1 MNIST
6 ETFVAHLAIDLVAI
20 GVLLYAV
27 YYRRHRRR
35 DLLMACISF
44 NVALFL
50 VVTVLAHG
58 PSEVGLA
65 AGIGLFGAVSLIRLR
80 SEELSYIEVAYFFS
94 ALALALINGFGL
106 DNELT
111 AVLLNVILLVTVYA
125 VDRVDPGHNV
135 RRIRLVL
142 DAVYDDEALLRAE
155 LERRLGADIVEI
167 SVREIDFVRETTQ
180 LEARYSPEPAPA
192 AEQAG
197 RPAPGRIGRPGAPRR
212 SDV

>member
-6 ETFVAHLAIDLVAI
+6 ETFVGNLLIDLVAI
-20 GVLLYAV
+20 GVLTYAI

-35 DLLMACISF
+35 DLLMACVSF

-50 VVTVLAHG
+50 VVSVLAHG
-58 PSEVGLA
+58 PTEVGLA

-94 ALALALINGFGL
+94 ALALALINGFGF
-106 DNELT
+106 DNNLT
-111 AVLLNVILLVTVYA
+111 SILLNLVLLVTIYA

-135 RRIRLVL
+135 RKIRLVL

-155 LERRLGADIVEI
+155 LERRLNAEIVELY
-167 SVREIDFVRETTQ
+167 VREIDFVRETTQ
-180 LEARYSPEPAPA
+180 LEARYTPRPTPA
-192 AEQAG
+192 AAG
-197 RPAPGRIGRPGAPRR
+197 EPVPLHP
-212 SDV
+212 SE

>member
-20 GVLLYAV
+20 TVLLYAIF
-27 YYRRHRRR
+27 YRRHRRR

-50 VVTVLAHG
+50 VVTALAHG

-94 ALALALINGFGL
+94 SLALALINGFGFE
-106 DNELT
+106 NELT
-111 AVLLNVILLVTVYA
+111 AVLLSSILLATVYA
-125 VDRVDPGHNV
+125 VDRVDPGHNQRRV
-135 RRIRLVL
+135 RMLL
-142 DAVYDDEALLRAE
+142 DAVFDDEALLRAE
-155 LERRLGADIVEI
+155 VGRRLGADILDI
-167 SVREIDFVRETTQ
+167 TVREVDFVRETTL
-180 LEARYSPEPAPA
+180 LEARYTLQDRPAPA
-192 AEQAG
+192 EQAV
-197 RPAPGRIGRPGAPRR
+197 PLHPE
-212 SDV
+212 S

>member
-1 MNIST
+1 MNIDT
-6 ETFVAHLAIDLVAI
+6 DTFIIHLAIDLVAI
-20 GVLLYAV
+20 GVLVYAI

-106 DNELT
+106 DNELS
-111 AVLLNVILLVTVYA
+111 ALALNVVLLVTVYA

-142 DAVYDDEALLRAE
+142 DAVYDDETLLRAE
-155 LERRLGADIVEI
+155 LERRLGADILEI

-180 LEARYSPEPAPA
+180 LEARYTPRDEAV
-192 AEQAG
+192 AERTPVALH
-197 RPAPGRIGRPGAPRR
+197 PNE
-212 SDV
+212 

>member
-1 MNIST
+1 MNIGND
-6 ETFVAHLAIDLVAI
+6 TFAAHLAIDLVAI
-20 GVLLYAV
+20 SVLLYAI

-111 AVLLNVILLVTVYA
+111 AIVMNAILLVTVYA

-155 LERRLGADIVEI
+155 LERRLSADVIEI

-180 LEARYSPEPAPA
+180 VDARYSPKTAPPA
-192 AEQAG
+192 AEVPVALH
-197 RPAPGRIGRPGAPRR
+197 RNE
-212 SDV
+212 

>member
-6 ETFVAHLAIDLVAI
+6 ETFVGHLAIDLVAI
-20 GVLLYAV
+20 AVLTYAI

-50 VVTVLAHG
+50 VVSVLAHG
-58 PSEVGLA
+58 PTEVGLA

-80 SEELSYIEVAYFFS
+80 SEELSYVEVAYFFS

-111 AVLLNVILLVTVYA
+111 AVLLNILLVVTVYT
-125 VDRVDPGHNV
+125 VDRVEPSGRV
-135 RRIRLVL
+135 RKIRLVL
-142 DAVYDDEALLRAE
+142 DAVYDDEALLQAE
-155 LERRLGADIVEI
+155 LERRLNADIVELF
-167 SVREIDFVRETTQ
+167 VREIDFVRETTQ
-180 LEARYSPEPAPA
+180 VEARYSP
-192 AEQAG
+192 
-197 RPAPGRIGRPGAPRR
+197 RTAPGAAGSPVPLHPNQ
-212 SDV
+212 

>member
-1 MNIST
+1 MNISS
-6 ETFVAHLAIDLVAI
+6 ETFAGHLGLDLVAI
-20 GVLLYAV
+20 GVLTYAI
-27 YYRRHRRR
+27 YFRRHRRR
-35 DLLMACISF
+35 DLLMACVSF

-106 DNELT
+106 DNQLT
-111 AVLLNVILLVTVYA
+111 SVLLNSILLVTVYA

-135 RRIRLVL
+135 RRVRLVL
-142 DAVYDDEALLRAE
+142 DAVYGDEAALRAE
-155 LERRLGADIVEI
+155 LGRRLSGDVVDV

-180 LEARYSPEPAPA
+180 LEATYSPQPA
-192 AEQAG
+192 Q
-197 RPAPGRIGRPGAPRR
+197 PAPGAPVPLHPGEATT
-212 SDV
+212 

>member
-6 ETFVAHLAIDLVAI
+6 ETFIGHLAIDLVAI
-20 GVLLYAV
+20 AVLTYAI

-35 DLLMACISF
+35 DLLMACVSF

-94 ALALALINGFGL
+94 ALALALINGFGFE
-106 DNELT
+106 NQLT
-111 AVLLNVILLVTVYA
+111 AVLLNLILLVTVYA

-142 DAVYDDEALLRAE
+142 DAVYDDEALLRSE
-155 LERRLGADIVEI
+155 LERRLGGEIIDI

-180 LEARYSPEPAPA
+180 LDARYSPQAPA
-192 AEQAG
+192 EAPVPLHPAE
-197 RPAPGRIGRPGAPRR
+197 
-212 SDV
+212 

>member
-6 ETFVAHLAIDLVAI
+6 ETFVGHLAIDLVAI
-20 GVLLYAV
+20 SVLTYAI

-35 DLLMACISF
+35 DLLMACASF

-106 DNELT
+106 DNQLT
-111 AVLLNVILLVTVYA
+111 SVALNFILLATIYS

-135 RRIRLVL
+135 RRIKLVL

-155 LERRLGADIVEI
+155 LERRLNAEIVELF
-167 SVREIDFVRETTQ
+167 VREIDFVRETTQ
-180 LEARYSPEPAPA
+180 VEARYTARPAPA
-192 AEQAG
+192 DADE
-197 RPAPGRIGRPGAPRR
+197 PVPLHPN
-212 SDV
+212 D

>member
-1 MNIST
+1 MNIDT
-6 ETFVAHLAIDLVAI
+6 DTFAAHLAIDVVAI
-20 GVLLYAV
+20 GILLYAI

-58 PSEVGLA
+58 PSDVGLA

-106 DNELT
+106 DNQLT
-111 AVLLNVILLVTVYA
+111 SILMNAILLGTVYA

-135 RRIRLVL
+135 RRIKLVL

-155 LERRLGADIVEI
+155 LERRLSAEILEI

-180 LEARYSPEPAPA
+180 VDARYSPRTMPPT
-192 AEQAG
+192 AEVPVAL
-197 RPAPGRIGRPGAPRR
+197 RR
-212 SDV
+212 ND

>member
-6 ETFVAHLAIDLVAI
+6 ETFVGNLLIDLVAI
-20 GVLLYAV
+20 GVLTYAI

-35 DLLMACISF
+35 DLLMACVSF

-58 PSEVGLA
+58 PTEVGLA

-94 ALALALINGFGL
+94 ALALALINGFGF
-106 DNELT
+106 DNDLT
-111 AVLLNVILLVTVYA
+111 SILLNLILLATVYA

-135 RRIRLVL
+135 RKIRLLL

-155 LERRLGADIVEI
+155 LERRLNAEIVELY
-167 SVREIDFVRETTQ
+167 VREIDFVRETTQ
-180 LEARYSPEPAPA
+180 LEARYAPRDAPA
-192 AEQAG
+192 GAGGGQAV
-197 RPAPGRIGRPGAPRR
+197 PLHPN
-212 SDV
+212 D

>member
-1 MNIST
+1 MSIDT
-6 ETFVAHLAIDLVAI
+6 DTFAIHLAIDVVAI
-20 GVLLYAV
+20 SVLLYAI

-106 DNELT
+106 DDELT
-111 AVLLNVILLVTVYA
+111 TVLMNAILLVTVYA
-125 VDRVDPGHNV
+125 VDRVDPGHDV
-135 RRIRLVL
+135 RQIRLVL
-142 DAVYDDEALLRAE
+142 DAVYDDEPLLRGE
-155 LERRLGADIVEI
+155 LERRLSADILEI

-180 LEARYSPEPAPA
+180 VVARYSPKAVPPPAEVPVA
-192 AEQAG
+192 LH
-197 RPAPGRIGRPGAPRR
+197 R
-212 SDV
+212 SE

>member
-1 MNIST
+1 MNISS
-6 ETFVAHLAIDLVAI
+6 ETFAAHLAIDVVAI
-20 GVLLYAV
+20 GVLLYFI

-58 PSEVGLA
+58 PTEVGVA

-106 DNELT
+106 DNQLT
-111 AVLLNVILLVTVYA
+111 AHSAERHPARHGLRGGPGGARVTTYGESGWSWTRSTTTRRSCGPSSSGA
-125 VDRVDPGHNV
+125 WGGH
-135 RRIRLVL
+135 RRASPCARSTSC
-142 DAVYDDEALLRAE
+142 A
-155 LERRLGADIVEI
+155 RRLSSRRDTARGSAAADGG
-167 SVREIDFVRETTQ
+167 
-180 LEARYSPEPAPA
+180 SPVALHPTSRSP
-192 AEQAG
+192 
-197 RPAPGRIGRPGAPRR
+197 PSR
-212 SDV
+212 SDI

>member
-6 ETFVAHLAIDLVAI
+6 ETFAAHLAIDIVAI

-106 DNELT
+106 DNELSSV
-111 AVLLNVILLVTVYA
+111 ALNVILLVTVYA

-142 DAVYDDEALLRAE
+142 DAVFDDEAILRAE
-155 LERRLGADIVEI
+155 LERRLSADILEL

-180 LEARYSPEPAPA
+180 VEARYSPRTAPPPAEVPVA
-192 AEQAG
+192 LH
-197 RPAPGRIGRPGAPRR
+197 RN
-212 SDV
+212 D

>member
-1 MNIST
+1 MNISS
-6 ETFVAHLAIDLVAI
+6 ETFAAHLAIDVVAI
-20 GVLLYAV
+20 GVLLYFI
-27 YYRRHRRR
+27 YYQRHRRR

-58 PSEVGLA
+58 PTEVGVA

-111 AVLLNVILLVTVYA
+111 TALLNVILIVTVYA
-125 VDRVDPGHNV
+125 VDRVEPARDV

-142 DAVYDDEALLRAE
+142 DAIYGDEALLRAD
-155 LERRLGADIVEI
+155 LERRLGADIVEL
-167 SVREIDFVRETTQ
+167 SVREIDFVRETTSV
-180 LEARYSPEPAPA
+180 EASYSPRQVPA
-192 AEQAG
+192 AAAEVPVALHPDQ
-197 RPAPGRIGRPGAPRR
+197 
-212 SDV
+212 

>member
-1 MNIST
+1 MSIDT
-6 ETFVAHLAIDLVAI
+6 DTFAIHLAIDVVAI
-20 GVLLYAV
+20 SVLLYAI

-111 AVLLNVILLVTVYA
+111 TVLMNAILLVTVYA
-125 VDRVDPGHNV
+125 VDRVDPGHDV
-135 RRIRLVL
+135 RQIRLVL
-142 DAVYDDEALLRAE
+142 DAVYDDEPLLRGE
-155 LERRLGADIVEI
+155 LERRLSADILEI

-180 LEARYSPEPAPA
+180 VVARYSPKAVPPPAEVPVA
-192 AEQAG
+192 LH
-197 RPAPGRIGRPGAPRR
+197 R
-212 SDV
+212 SE

>member
-1 MNIST
+1 MNISS
-6 ETFVAHLAIDLVAI
+6 ETFAANLGVDLVAI
-20 GVLLYAV
+20 LVLTYAI
-27 YYRRHRRR
+27 YFRRHRRR
-35 DLLMACISF
+35 DLLMACVSF

-58 PSEVGLA
+58 PTEVGLA

-106 DNELT
+106 DNHLT
-111 AVLLNVILLVTVYA
+111 TVLLNGVLLATVYA

-135 RRIRLVL
+135 RRIRLIL

-167 SVREIDFVRETTQ
+167 RVREIDFVRETTQ
-180 LEARYSPEPAPA
+180 LEAQYTPQAVPA
-192 AEQAG
+192 AAELPVALHRDQ
-197 RPAPGRIGRPGAPRR
+197 
-212 SDV
+212 

>member
-20 GVLLYAV
+20 GVLLYAI

-111 AVLLNVILLVTVYA
+111 SVLLNVILLVTVYA
-125 VDRVDPGHNV
+125 VDRVDPGHDV

-155 LERRLGADIVEI
+155 LERRLGAEILEI

-180 LEARYSPEPAPA
+180 LDGEIHPAGHATDDLPVA
-192 AEQAG
+192 LHRDQ
-197 RPAPGRIGRPGAPRR
+197 
-212 SDV
+212 

>member
-6 ETFVAHLAIDLVAI
+6 ETFVGHLAIDVVAI
-20 GVLLYAV
+20 VVLTYAI
-27 YYRRHRRR
+27 YFRRHRRR
-35 DLLMACISF
+35 DLLMACVSF

-106 DNELT
+106 DNQLT
-111 AVLLNVILLVTVYA
+111 AVLLSAILLATVYA
-125 VDRVDPGHNV
+125 VDRVEPSHDV

-142 DAVYDDEALLRAE
+142 DSVYGDETLLRAE
-155 LERRLGADIVEI
+155 LERRLGAEIVEVD
-167 SVREIDFVRETTQ
+167 VREIDFVRETTQ
-180 LEARYSPEPAPA
+180 LVARYSPQATPPA
-192 AEQAG
+192 AGVPVAL
-197 RPAPGRIGRPGAPRR
+197 RPNE
-212 SDV
+212 

>member
-6 ETFVAHLAIDLVAI
+6 ETFLAHMAIDVVAI
-20 GVLLYAV
+20 GVLLYFV

-35 DLLMACISF
+35 DLLMACVSF

-58 PSEVGLA
+58 PTEVGVA

-80 SEELSYIEVAYFFS
+80 SEELSYVEVAYFFS

-111 AVLLNVILLVTVYA
+111 AVLLSGILVVTVYA
-125 VDRVDPGHNV
+125 VDRVEPTRDV

-142 DAVYDDEALLRAE
+142 DAVYGDEALLRAE
-155 LERRLGADIVEI
+155 LERRLNADIVEV

-180 LEARYSPEPAPA
+180 LETRYTPREMPA
-192 AEQAG
+192 ATADVPVALHPEQ
-197 RPAPGRIGRPGAPRR
+197 
-212 SDV
+212 

>member
-1 MNIST
+1 MNIDT
-6 ETFVAHLAIDLVAI
+6 DTFAAHLATDLVAI
-20 GVLLYAV
+20 SVLLYAI

-58 PSEVGLA
+58 PTEVGLA

-106 DNELT
+106 DNHLT
-111 AVLLNVILLVTVYA
+111 SILLNGILLATVYA

-142 DAVYDDEALLRAE
+142 DAVYDDETLLRAE

-167 SVREIDFVRETTQ
+167 TVREIDFVRETTQ
-180 LEARYSPEPAPA
+180 LEARYSPREA
-192 AEQAG
+192 
-197 RPAPGRIGRPGAPRR
+197 RPAVSTPVALHP
-212 SDV
+212 DK

>member
-20 GVLLYAV
+20 GVLLYAI

-50 VVTVLAHG
+50 VVSVLAHG

-111 AVLLNVILLVTVYA
+111 SVLLSGILLVTVYA
-125 VDRVDPGHNV
+125 VDRVEPARDV

-142 DAVYDDEALLRAE
+142 DAVYDDETLLRAE

-180 LEARYSPEPAPA
+180 LEARYSPRAAPA
-192 AEQAG
+192 AE
-197 RPAPGRIGRPGAPRR
+197 APVALHR
-212 SDV
+212 DE

>member
-6 ETFVAHLAIDLVAI
+6 ETFVGHLAIDLVAI
-20 GVLLYAV
+20 AVLTYAI

-35 DLLMACISF
+35 DLLMACVSF

-58 PSEVGLA
+58 PTEVGLA

-106 DNELT
+106 DNQLT
-111 AVLLNVILLVTVYA
+111 TVLLNIILLVTVYA

-155 LERRLGADIVEI
+155 LERRLGGDII
-167 SVREIDFVRETTQ
+167 DITVREIDFVRETTQ
-180 LEARYSPEPAPA
+180 LEARYTPEA
-192 AEQAG
+192 
-197 RPAPGRIGRPGAPRR
+197 APGRADAPVALHP
-212 SDV
+212 DN

>member
-1 MNIST
+1 MNIDT
-6 ETFVAHLAIDLVAI
+6 DTFVIHLAIDLVAI
-20 GVLLYAV
+20 GVLVYAI

-106 DNELT
+106 DNELSSL
-111 AVLLNVILLVTVYA
+111 LLNVILLATVYA

-155 LERRLGADIVEI
+155 LERRLGADILEI

-180 LEARYSPEPAPA
+180 LEARYTPRSEARA
-192 AEQAG
+192 AETPVALH
-197 RPAPGRIGRPGAPRR
+197 P
-212 SDV
+212 SE

>member
-1 MNIST
+1 MNISG
-6 ETFVAHLAIDLVAI
+6 ETFAAHLAIDIVAI
-20 GVLLYAV
+20 SVLLYAI

-111 AVLLNVILLVTVYA
+111 SVLLNVILLVTVYA

-142 DAVYDDEALLRAE
+142 DAVYDDESLLRGE
-155 LERRLGADIVEI
+155 LERRLGGDILDI

-180 LEARYSPEPAPA
+180 LEARYTPQERAPA
-192 AEQAG
+192 SSPVPLHSNE
-197 RPAPGRIGRPGAPRR
+197 
-212 SDV
+212 

>member
-6 ETFVAHLAIDLVAI
+6 ETFLAHLAIDLVAI
-20 GVLLYAV
+20 GVLLYFV

-106 DNELT
+106 DNQLT
-111 AVLLNVILLVTVYA
+111 AILLNGILLVTVYA
-125 VDRVDPGHNV
+125 VDRVEPAGDV
-135 RRIRLVL
+135 RRIRLTL
-142 DAVYDDEALLRAE
+142 DAVYPDEALLRAE
-155 LERRLGADIVEI
+155 LERRLGAEI
-167 SVREIDFVRETTQ
+167 LEVSVREIDFVRETTQ
-180 LEARYSPEPAPA
+180 LQARYSPRAVT
-192 AEQAG
+192 
-197 RPAPGRIGRPGAPRR
+197 PGAVGP
-212 SDV
+212 VALHPNE

>member
-6 ETFVAHLAIDLVAI
+6 ETFVGHLAIDLVAI
-20 GVLLYAV
+20 AVLTYAI

-35 DLLMACISF
+35 DLLMACVSF

-106 DNELT
+106 DNQLT
-111 AVLLNVILLVTVYA
+111 ALALNVILLVTIYA

-142 DAVYDDEALLRAE
+142 DAVYDDETLLRAE
-155 LERRLGADIVEI
+155 LERRLGGDIIDI
-167 SVREIDFVRETTQ
+167 SVREIDFVRETTV
-180 LEARYSPEPAPA
+180 LEARYTPEPAA
-192 AEQAG
+192 ARAD
-197 RPAPGRIGRPGAPRR
+197 APVALHP
-212 SDV
+212 DN

>member
-1 MNIST
+1 VNISS
-6 ETFVAHLAIDLVAI
+6 ETFAYHLAIDLVAI
-20 GVLLYAV
+20 IVLLYAI

-111 AVLLNVILLVTVYA
+111 SLLLSGILVVTVYA
-125 VDRVDPGHNV
+125 VDRVEPARDV

-142 DAVYDDEALLRAE
+142 DAVYGDETLLRAD
-155 LERRLGADIVEI
+155 LERRLGADIVEL
-167 SVREIDFVRETTQ
+167 SVRQIDFVRETTEV
-180 LEARYSPEPAPA
+180 EASYSPRPVSAA
-192 AEQAG
+192 AEVPVALHPDQ
-197 RPAPGRIGRPGAPRR
+197 
-212 SDV
+212 

>member
-6 ETFVAHLAIDLVAI
+6 ETFLGHLAIDLVAI
-20 GVLLYAV
+20 AVLTYAI
-27 YYRRHRRR
+27 YYQRHRRR
-35 DLLMACISF
+35 DLLMACVSF

-58 PSEVGLA
+58 PTEVGLA

-106 DNELT
+106 DNQLT
-111 AVLLNVILLVTVYA
+111 SVALNFILLVTVYA

-142 DAVYDDEALLRAE
+142 DAVYDDEALLRSE
-155 LERRLGADIVEI
+155 LERRLNADIVELF
-167 SVREIDFVRETTQ
+167 VREIDFVRETTQ
-180 LEARYSPEPAPA
+180 VEARYVPQQAPAPPNSPVPLHSN
-192 AEQAG
+192 E
-197 RPAPGRIGRPGAPRR
+197 
-212 SDV
+212 